1 LSIIIFS
8 PQLPDMLDAVL
19 IAYGI
24 SANECNIEPF
34 GAGLI
39 HNTWRVTTKSKTFI
53 LQRINHQVFKNPF
66 AISENIQQ
74 VSFFLKKN
82 YPDYLFVTPVL
93 SNENKDIIL
102 TADGYFRLF
111 PFVNQSTT
119 HTSAENPSL
128 AQEAAKQF
136 GKFTHLLSGFD
147 LSALKITLP
156 DFHNLT
162 LRYHQFE
169 RALLYGNKERLASAG
184 LTVSRVKK
192 YNDVVIK
199 FEKMQ
204 RSGLFRQ
211 RVTHHDTKIS
221 NVLFDKEQRG
231 ICLID
236 LDTVMPGYFISDIG
250 DMMRTYLSI
259 AGEEEKDISLIS
271 VREDYYIAIVDGY
284 LSEMRDDLTE
294 DERKLFVF
302 AGKFMIYMQAIRFLT
317 DYLNNDIYYGAKYEE
332 HNFIRANNQLCLFER
347 LEEKEQLLL
356 QKTRQSTYI

>member
-1 LSIIIFS
+1 LY
-8 PQLPDMLDAVL
+8 PELPDMLNAVL

-39 HNTWRVTTKSKTFI
+39 HNTWRVTTKSNTFI
-53 LQRINHQVFKNPF
+53 LQKINHQIFKNPF
-66 AISENIQQ
+66 TISENIQR
-74 VSFFLKKN
+74 VSFFLKQN
-82 YPDYLFVTPVL
+82 YPEYLFVTPVL
-93 SNENKDIIL
+93 SNENKDIVL
-102 TADGYFRLF
+102 APDGYFRLF

-119 HTSAENPSL
+119 YTSVENPSL

-147 LSALKITLP
+147 LSTLKITLP

-169 RALLYGNKERLASAG
+169 HALLYGNKERLASAF
-184 LTVSRVKK
+184 LAVSRVKK
-192 YNDVVIK
+192 YNDIVIK

-204 RSGLFRQ
+204 RSGLFPQ
-211 RVTHHDTKIS
+211 RVIHHDTKIS

-231 ICLID
+231 ICVID
-236 LDTVMPGYFISDIG
+236 LDTLMPGYFISDVG
-250 DMMRTYLSI
+250 DMMRTYLSV
-259 AGEEEKDISLIS
+259 AGEEEKDFSLIS
-271 VREDYYIAIVDGY
+271 VREDYYLAIIEGY

-294 DERKLFVF
+294 EERKWFVF

-317 DYLNNDIYYGAKYEE
+317 DYLNNDIYYGAKYED
-332 HNFIRANNQLCLFER
+332 HNFIRANNQLCLLDR
-347 LEEKEQLLL
+347 LQEKEQLLL
-356 QKTRQSTYI
+356 QKTRQSSYI